1 MEEEKMN
8 TLYIV
13 IPAYNERDTIRQVI
27 EQWYPVVEKIG
38 GGRGSLLLMMEV
50 KMTRLQSCR
59 TALKAD
65 RNSSL

>member
-1 MEEEKMN
+1 MN

-27 EQWYPVVEKIG
+27 EQWYPVVEKVG
-38 GGRGSLLLMMEV
+38 GGPGLLLLMMEV

-59 TALKAD
+59 TVLKAN
-65 RNSSL
+65 RNLFL